1 MDAQVAP
8 GGPRLVP
15 RYDAVAAVIGAWSVV
30 GLMLDGRAHE
40 TGAVE
45 SFFTP
50 WHGVLYSGVAAAL
63 LGLGASAA
71 RSRRGGHGR
80 RLAVPAG
87 YGPAAVG
94 AGVMAFAGA
103 ADMLWHMIFGIEE
116 DLAALLSPTHLLLLV
131 GGLLLLSA
139 PTRAAWRRG
148 GAPGD
153 WPALWP
159 AIVSAT
165 LTATTVGF
173 FVEFASP
180 FHDAGV
186 LAGEG
191 DHGGA
196 ELGIAGVLITTLLLT
211 GTLVVLTQ
219 RFGRLP
225 FGAATLVFTGV
236 VSLLSLAA
244 DFEVAGAIAA
254 AALGGLAGD
263 GILHH
268 ADLTRHA
275 PLAIALIPVPF
286 WAVFYAVVAVSERL
300 TWDVELWSGSIVL
313 SALAAYGVASLA
325 GGAAHDR
332 VPSSPSMS
340 KWSTP

>member
-1 MDAQVAP
+1 MP
-8 GGPRLVP
+8 SVP
-15 RYDAVAAVIGAWSVV
+15 RHDAVAAVIGAWSVV

-40 TGAVE
+40 TDAVE

-50 WHGVLYSGVAAAL
+50 WHAVLYSGVAAAL
-63 LGLGASAA
+63 LALGASAA
-71 RSRRGGHGR
+71 RSRRIVDEG
-80 RLAVPAG
+80 RLAVPVG
-87 YGPAAVG
+87 YGLAAVG

-103 ADMLWHMIFGIEE
+103 ADMIWHMIFGIEA

-139 PTRAAWRRG
+139 PARAAWLRG
-148 GAPGD
+148 GPLTD
-153 WPALWP
+153 WRVLWP

-186 LAGEG
+186 LADRG

-196 ELGIAGVLITTLLLT
+196 ELGIAGVLITTVLLT
-211 GTLVVLTQ
+211 GTLSVLMQ
-219 RFGRLP
+219 RFGQLP

-236 VSLLSLAA
+236 VALLSLAA
-244 DFEVAGAIAA
+244 NFAVAGAMAA
-254 AALGGLAGD
+254 AVLGGLAAD
-263 GILHH
+263 GILRR
-268 ADLTRHA
+268 AARGRQL
-275 PLAIALIPVPF
+275 PLAIGLVPVPF
-286 WAVFYAVVAVSERL
+286 WAGFYAVAAVTERL

-313 SALAAYGVASLA
+313 SALAAYGVALLA
-325 GGAAHDR
+325 GGAANR
-332 VPSSPSMS
+332 GGQAPGPFSPARSSCTAS
-340 KWSTP
+340 

>member
-1 MDAQVAP
+1 MNVRNAP
-8 GGPRLVP
+8 AALRPGVGGPSTA
-15 RYDAVAAVIGAWSVV
+15 RYDGIAAVIGAWSVV

-63 LGLGASAA
+63 LALGVSAA
-71 RSRRGGHGR
+71 RSRDGSGGH
-80 RLAVPAG
+80 LAVPAG
-87 YGPAAVG
+87 YGLAAVG
-94 AGVMAFAGA
+94 AGIMALAGA
-103 ADMLWHMIFGIEE
+103 ADMLWHMVFGIEE
-116 DLAALLSPTHLLLLV
+116 DLAALLSPTHLMLLV

-139 PTRAAWRRG
+139 PARAAWLRG
-148 GAPGD
+148 GSASG
-153 WPALWP
+153 WRVLWP
-159 AIVSAT
+159 VIVSAT

-211 GTLVVLTQ
+211 GTLVALTQ

-225 FGAATLVFTGV
+225 FGAATLVFAGV
-236 VSLLSLAA
+236 VALLSLAA
-244 DFEVAGAIAA
+244 DFAVAGAIAA
-254 AALGGLAGD
+254 AVLGGLAAD
-263 GILHH
+263 GILY
-268 ADLTRHA
+268 HA
-275 PLAIALIPVPF
+275 PRGRPLPLVLALVPVPF
-286 WAVFYAVVAVSERL
+286 WAMFYAVAAVSERL

-325 GGAAHDR
+325 GGGASIA
-332 VPSSPSMS
+332 
-340 KWSTP
+340 KLSTP

>member
-1 MDAQVAP
+1 MA
-8 GGPRLVP
+8 
-15 RYDAVAAVIGAWSVV
+15 RYDGIAAAIGAWSVV

-63 LGLGASAA
+63 LALGVSAA
-71 RSRRGGHGR
+71 HSRAGGGG
-80 RLAVPAG
+80 RLALPAG
-87 YGPAAVG
+87 YGLAAVG
-94 AGVMAFAGA
+94 AGIMALAGA
-103 ADMLWHMIFGIEE
+103 ADMLWHMVFGIEE
-116 DLAALLSPTHLLLLV
+116 DLAALLSPTHLLLLI

-139 PTRAAWRRG
+139 PARAASLRGSPGAWR
-148 GAPGD
+148 D
-153 WPALWP
+153 LWPAL
-159 AIVSAT
+159 VSAT

-173 FVEFASP
+173 FVEFTSP

-225 FGAATLVFTGV
+225 FGAATLVFTGLV
-236 VSLLSLAA
+236 ALLSLAA
-244 DFEVAGAIAA
+244 DFAVAGAIAA
-254 AALGGLAGD
+254 AVLGGLAAD
-263 GILHH
+263 GILS
-268 ADLTRHA
+268 HA
-275 PLAIALIPVPF
+275 PRGRPVPLVLALVPVPF
-286 WAVFYAVVAVSERL
+286 WAMFYVVAAVSERL

-325 GGAAHDR
+325 GSGA
-332 VPSSPSMS
+332 SIS
-340 KWSTP
+340 KLSTP